1 MAAHFYLERHVLLLL
16 EVHAFLCCAG
26 IRKGFR
32 MFDIFKK
39 LGWFFKEQRKRY
51 IIAIVLLAIANV
63 VEIIPPK
70 IIGDTIDAIHTNH
83 VTSELLWQYTFILG
97 GTLIFAYAVNFIWQ
111 YQLFGGAILLQYQM
125 RKRLMSK
132 FLRMAP
138 PFYER
143 NRTGDLMAR
152 STNDLQAVSETAGY
166 GIMTLLDST
175 LYLIT
180 IILMMGF
187 GISWELTLM
196 AIIPLPFLAVT
207 MQIVGKKIHQ
217 RFVVAQDS
225 FGQMNDRVLEAV
237 EGVRVVRAYTQERA
251 MEKQFANMTEEV
263 YEKNMSVERMDA
275 LFGPISK
282 ILTTMSYMIGL
293 GYGAYLVEVGT
304 ITIGQ
309 LITFNVYLGMVVWP
323 MMAIGEMINVMQR
336 GNASL
341 DRVMETLNEKDDVPN
356 PKNPVAI
363 ATPNT
368 IVFDEVNFTYPTSKR
383 MNLVGV
389 DIQLQKGET
398 LGIVGKTGSGKTTVI
413 KQLLREYPEGD
424 GVISLSGTQIEQQTK
439 EQVRDWI
446 GYVPQENI
454 LFSRTVREN
463 ILFGK
468 TDATEQQ
475 LMEAIRMANFEDDLN
490 RLPEGLNTMVGE
502 KGISL
507 SGGQKQR
514 ISIARA
520 LIRNPEILILDDSLS
535 AVDAKTESTIIHNI
549 QRLRQEKTTLIV
561 THRLSAVMQA
571 DRIIVL
577 EDGAIVEQGTHEQL
591 VQNGQWYKQQFELQQ
606 LGGDEHDA

>member
-1 MAAHFYLERHVLLLL
+1 
-16 EVHAFLCCAG
+16 
-26 IRKGFR
+26 
-32 MFDIFKK
+32 MFDVFKK

-51 IIAIVLLAIANV
+51 VIAIVLLAIANV
-63 VEIIPPK
+63 VEIVPPK
-70 IIGDTIDAIHTNH
+70 IIGDTIDAIHTNR

-175 LYLIT
+175 LYLVT

-196 AIIPLPFLAVT
+196 AIIPLPFLALT

-251 MEKQFANMTEEV
+251 MEKQFSTMTEEV

-341 DRVMETLNEKDDVPN
+341 DRVMETLDEKDDVPD
-356 PKNPVAI
+356 PKKPVAI
-363 ATPNT
+363 ATPDT
-368 IVFDEVNFTYPTSKR
+368 IVFNEVNFTYPTSKR
-383 MNLVGV
+383 MNLVDV

-398 LGIVGKTGSGKTTVI
+398 LGIVGKTGSGKTTVV

-424 GVISLSGTQIEQQTK
+424 GVIALSGTQIEQQTK
-439 EQVRDWI
+439 EQVRNWI

-454 LFSRTVREN
+454 LFSRSVREN

-468 TDATEQQ
+468 NDATEQQ

-549 QRLRQEKTTLIV
+549 QRLRQDKTTLII

-577 EDGAIVEQGTHEQL
+577 EDGAIVEQGTHAQL